1 MNDTNIR
8 SPVAPV
14 SPEGPDPIDM
24 MVGMAVRNARKQ
36 RGMSQETLAKHIGLT
51 FQQVQK
57 YERGTNRISCSVLF
71 RIGKALEIS
80 PASLLPE
87 QDSAPVSQVATSLTQ
102 APRPGGRDQRLRPS
116 RREGAKSGVAFDPR
130 PCSTGGRWRSRS
142 LSQTCLSHCNGT

>member
-87 QDSAPVSQVATSLTQ
+87 QDSAPVSQVATSLT
-102 APRPGGRDQRLRPS
+102 RLRGLEDVIKDYA
-116 RREGAKSGVAFDPR
+116 RLDARAQRAV
-130 PCSTGGRWRSRS
+130 WRLIRD
-142 LSQTCLSHCNGT
+142 LAPPEEDGDHAA